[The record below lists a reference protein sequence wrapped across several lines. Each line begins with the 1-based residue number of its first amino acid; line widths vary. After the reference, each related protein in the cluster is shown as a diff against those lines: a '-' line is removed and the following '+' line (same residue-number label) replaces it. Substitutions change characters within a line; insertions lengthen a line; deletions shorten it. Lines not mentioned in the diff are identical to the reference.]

1 MKQYFKSYFRNFDYG
16 LLFVYIFLMLFGLV
30 MIYSSSIWVAIVYK
44 DAEPN
49 YYYYKQLTNIFLA
62 LVVFFAAAI
71 IPYRNLKSKQLLLP
85 LMILMIVL
93 ELWVTFAGHGKE
105 ETGSQSWI
113 SLFGL
118 MNFQPSEF
126 AKLFIL
132 VFFAGTFYRKSVN
145 KGSIQLL
152 KFDDISYPLGMWLF
166 ILGCVALETDL
177 GALMIIFVV
186 AVAVVLASG
195 LRGKTLLKVFG
206 LLTGLGVVLVGTL
219 LVVKWDSISTVGR
232 MGRFTSYLDP
242 FAYAKG
248 AGYQV
253 VNGYYAIG
261 SGGLEGK
268 GLGQSTQKLGYIP
281 EPQTDFIM
289 AIIAEELGVLGVSIV
304 ILGLGFIVLRGFYIA
319 MSTKDPLARMLATG
333 ISTWIGLQT
342 FINLGGLSG
351 IIPLTGVTL
360 PFISYGGTSIL
371 LLSVAM
377 GILINVSTHHKLEK
391 RK

>member
-1 MKQYFKSYFRNFDYG
+1 M
-16 LLFVYIFLMLFGLV
+16 
-30 MIYSSSIWVAIVYK
+30 AIVYK
-44 DAEPN
+44 GAEPN

-62 LVVFFAAAI
+62 LIVFFMAAI

-93 ELWVTFAGHGKE
+93 EVWVTFAGHGKE

-186 AVAVVLASG
+186 AMAVVLASG
-195 LRGKTLLKVFG
+195 LRGKTLLKIFG
-206 LLTGLGVVLVGTL
+206 LLTGLG
-219 LVVKWDSISTVGR
+219 
-232 MGRFTSYLDP
+232 
-242 FAYAKG
+242 A
-248 AGYQV
+248 
-253 VNGYYAIG
+253 
-261 SGGLEGK
+261 
-268 GLGQSTQKLGYIP
+268 
-281 EPQTDFIM
+281 
-289 AIIAEELGVLGVSIV
+289 V
-304 ILGLGFIVLRGFYIA
+304 ILFC
-319 MSTKDPLARMLATG
+319 
-333 ISTWIGLQT
+333 
-342 FINLGGLSG
+342 IN
-351 IIPLTGVTL
+351 
-360 PFISYGGTSIL
+360 
-371 LLSVAM
+371 
-377 GILINVSTHHKLEK
+377 
-391 RK
+391 R